1 MRSLILVAA
10 LTLAG
15 ALAPFAFAQDS
26 ALNTAQA
33 DRNAVHP
40 QNPAIKGIHENNS
53 STPVKGANSFTRM
66 EAQKQIE
73 AKGYTHVAGLTKD
86 QQGVWRGT
94 AEKNG
99 QTGPVTV
106 DYQGNVN

>member
-1 MRSLILVAA
+1 MRHMLLAA
-10 LTLAG
+10 AAIALLTTPAFSQG
-15 ALAPFAFAQDS
+15 ANSVAQD
-26 ALNTAQA
+26 T
-33 DRNAVHP
+33 P
-40 QNPAIKGIHENNS
+40 QNPAIKGIHQNNS
-53 STPVKGANSFTRM
+53 DTPVKGANSFTRD

-86 QQGVWRGT
+86 RDGVWRGT

-99 QTGPVTV
+99 AAGPVSL

>member
-10 LTLAG
+10 LTFAG

-26 ALNTAQA
+26 AQTDRDAAQTG
-33 DRNAVHP
+33 P
-40 QNPAIKGIHENNS
+40 QNPAIKGMHENNS

-99 QTGPVTV
+99 QTSPVSV